1 MSKQETVNTFDGGL
15 VMDLNPMTTPNN
27 VVTDCLNSTMITY
40 DGNEFILQNDMG
52 NGRVETAKL
61 DAGYIPV
68 GIKEYG
74 GIIYVASVNPLTNK
88 CQLGSFPSPERNF
101 TTDEISKS
109 PIILQTSDFFTK
121 GLNTMYVRKEL
132 LDGEENKLR
141 PGDKFIIGSTG
152 INDSLNDILSD
163 YKTKGK
169 RILRL
174 HLAILDDDNNISY
187 IEDEVNH
194 VDGYWIYP
202 LSGDEVDDTEL
213 LAGQNPKYPY
223 NVYKNKVSGKLLL
236 IAELET
242 PKTFN
247 TSVDVYK
254 VEDDKVSMM
263 VPISWDED
271 EEEKAKLLGVKVECE
286 HEGEGNLTRFV
297 DFDKDNYEFRIEDL
311 VKDDKLFTYAFTR
324 NY

>member
-88 CQLGSFPSPERNF
+88 CQLVSFPSPERNF

-109 PIILQTSDFFTK
+109 PIVLQTSDFFTK

-132 LDGEENKLR
+132 LDGEDNKLR

-152 INDSLNDILSD
+152 INDSLNNILSD

-174 HLAILDDDNNISY
+174 HLAIIT
-187 IEDEVNH
+187 
-194 VDGYWIYP
+194 YP
-202 LSGDEVDDTEL
+202 
-213 LAGQNPKYPY
+213 
-223 NVYKNKVSGKLLL
+223 
-236 IAELET
+236 I
-242 PKTFN
+242 
-247 TSVDVYK
+247 
-254 VEDDKVSMM
+254 
-263 VPISWDED
+263 
-271 EEEKAKLLGVKVECE
+271 
-286 HEGEGNLTRFV
+286 
-297 DFDKDNYEFRIEDL
+297 
-311 VKDDKLFTYAFTR
+311 
-324 NY
+324 